1 MASKTVTR
9 SIISVQ
15 YNNVNVVV
23 KSVLKFLF
31 TMKCHDWQLQ
41 LKEQWLLFICNL
53 TWASAVH
60 PGCTL
65 LVCDGS
71 RFSLE
76 KY

>member
-1 MASKTVTR
+1 M
-9 SIISVQ
+9 IG
-15 YNNVNVVV
+15 
-23 KSVLKFLF
+23 
-31 TMKCHDWQLQ
+31 QLQ

-76 KY
+76 KILMGFTFS